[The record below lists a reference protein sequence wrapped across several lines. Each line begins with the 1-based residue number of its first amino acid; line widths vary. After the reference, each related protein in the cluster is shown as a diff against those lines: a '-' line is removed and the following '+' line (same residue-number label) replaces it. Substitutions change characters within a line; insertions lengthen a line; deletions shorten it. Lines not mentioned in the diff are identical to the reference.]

1 MHWNHKFLKVS
12 QLCRFRPE
20 LDIPTDAILSLD
32 EDASLTT
39 EEMDFAFGVWSHF
52 PDRLVGF
59 PSRSHFWDDRK
70 HQWVYTSKWGN
81 DYSMI
86 LTGAAFYHKYYNV
99 LFNQVLSQGLRD
111 LVDRYSNCE
120 DILMNFLVS
129 HVTRRPPI
137 KVTQRKQ
144 YKETPPSGVK

>member
-1 MHWNHKFLKVS
+1 MIHQPGARITSRF
-12 QLCRFRPE
+12 QLTNIRTE
-20 LDIPTDAILSLD
+20 AILSLD
-32 EDASLTT
+32 DDAALTT
-39 EEMDFAFGVWSHF
+39 EEMDFAFQVWWQF

-59 PSRSHFWDDRK
+59 PSRSHYWDDRK
-70 HQWVYTSKWGN
+70 HKWVYTSKWGN

-86 LTGAAFYHKYYNV
+86 LTGAAFYHRYYNA
-99 LFNQVLSQGLRD
+99 LFSKVLSPSLQNM
-111 LVDRYSNCE
+111 VDSAGNCE

-144 YKETPPSGVK
+144 YKETSPSGLK